1 MKINERKEIDRYNSD
16 EIAQNKYE
24 WIQESI
30 VNDET
35 DDKNDEAQQKLPTKE
50 EKNFHKI
57 SEALELN
64 ANKIVTL

>member
-1 MKINERKEIDRYNSD
+1 MKINERNEIDRYNSD

-50 EKNFHKI
+50 RKKKI
-57 SEALELN
+57 STKFQKHLN
-64 ANKIVTL
+64 